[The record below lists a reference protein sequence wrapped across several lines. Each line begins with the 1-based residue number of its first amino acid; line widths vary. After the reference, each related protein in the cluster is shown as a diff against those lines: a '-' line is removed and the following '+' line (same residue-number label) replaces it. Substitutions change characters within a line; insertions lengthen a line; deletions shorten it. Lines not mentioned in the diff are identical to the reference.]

1 MILTPLSQL
10 FTRWLE
16 INEQKFKY
24 KPIKISKH
32 KYIFTNINPE
42 IYLSISDEEKEI
54 SIHYI
59 HDEEIYDYHDINYIK
74 QLVYVSN
81 KGFIDKGE
89 IGKSEKRYYTSFKL
103 LVYENLFEDITV
115 FCDKYFVEQN
125 HYFLVNLGTSKL
137 AFIGNENDD
146 SIIKEFRELIT
157 DKENSIEIE
166 KYHLFNNKNG

>member
-1 MILTPLSQL
+1 ML
-10 FTRWLE
+10 
-16 INEQKFKY
+16 
-24 KPIKISKH
+24 H
-32 KYIFTNINPE
+32 NIG
-42 IYLSISDEEKEI
+42 D
-54 SIHYI
+54 
-59 HDEEIYDYHDINYIK
+59 
-74 QLVYVSN
+74 
-81 KGFIDKGE
+81 
-89 IGKSEKRYYTSFKL
+89 IGKSEKRYYPSFKL
-103 LVYENLFEDITV
+103 LVYENLFEYITV